1 MKCPR
6 CQHGNPQGARF
17 CEECAAP
24 LARTCPNCS
33 TPLSATARFCHE
45 CAQPLGAGEGTQ
57 ARFASPETYTPKHL
71 AERIL
76 TSKAALEGE
85 RKQVTVLFADLK
97 GSMELLA
104 DRDPE
109 EARKLL
115 DPVLEHM
122 MEAVH
127 RYEGTVN
134 QVMGDGIMAL
144 FGAPVAHEDHAVRA
158 CYAALRMQQAVQ
170 RYGDGVFRTYGVPIR
185 IRVGLN
191 SGEVVVRA
199 IGSDLHMDYT
209 AVGQTTHLAAR
220 MEQMANP
227 GTILMTADTLHL
239 SEGFVQIQPLGA
251 TPVKGLAGPVEIFE
265 LTGASA
271 VRSRL
276 QAAAARGLTS
286 FVGRDTEMDTLFAA
300 LEQAK
305 AGKGQVVAVVGEP
318 GVGKSRLYWEFTHS
332 HRTQGCLVLE
342 AASVSYGKAT
352 TYLPVI
358 DLIKGYFQIEPRDD
372 TRKIRE
378 KVTGKLF
385 SLDRALE
392 GCLAPLLWLLDVG
405 AEDPDWERLDPPMR
419 RQRLL
424 ESLRRLILR
433 ESHVQ
438 PLVLMFE
445 DLHWID
451 GETQALL
458 DSLMESLP
466 TARLLL
472 LVNYRPE
479 YRHAWGSKTY
489 YRQLRIDPLS
499 SASAGQL
506 LGGLLGGDPSVV
518 ALRPVL
524 IARTE
529 GNPFFLEESV
539 RSLIETGALAGERGA
554 YQLVKAI
561 DTLQIPATT
570 QTILAARI
578 DRLSPEDK
586 SLLQTASVIGK
597 DVPYPLLQAVA
608 EMDEPTLRAGL
619 TRLQAAEFLYA
630 VQLFPEAQYTF
641 KHALTHEVA
650 YATLLADRRRRLH
663 VRTVDAIEHIYAER
677 LDEQL
682 ERLAQHA
689 SRGDIWDK
697 ALTYLRDAATK
708 AQLRCAHAA
717 AVGFLEDA
725 LRVLA
730 HLPSDERR
738 MRDAVQLRLQLHAS
752 LFPLAEFQRL
762 NECLR
767 GARDLAQQLGDRP
780 LQALASARTA
790 HSLWATGEQRHAIEE
805 GEHALLLATGL
816 EDQTVEILTSHYL
829 GQALQASGEYRRSTE
844 HLLHGIRTIGDAR
857 AQERFGRAGLPA
869 VFERAWLAWSLAELG
884 EFAEAARWA
893 DEALTLAES
902 SEQLYTLFHAFW
914 GRGMVHLIRGEIPE
928 ALRTM
933 GRAHSVAESAG
944 LTFMLAFSSASLGCA
959 LALSGNIEEAEPLL
973 EHAVHVGESRGV
985 AASYAEWLVL
995 LGEVRLGRGRV
1006 DDARAFGERA
1016 LQRSREKQERATTAR
1031 ALRLLADIAA
1041 SDAVGAEA
1049 ATRTYGEAAAVAA
1062 ELGMR
1067 PLVAH
1072 CHLGLG
1078 KTYRR
1083 TGEGARAREHLT
1095 TATTMYRE
1103 MGMRLWLER
1112 AEAEMAEMKECT

>member
-6 CQHGNPQGARF
+6 CQHENPTGSNFCLGCGAGFGISCSSCGNELPAGSRF
-17 CEECAAP
+17 CNKCGTPVALE
-24 LARTCPNCS
+24 S
-33 TPLSATARFCHE
+33 TGQSRFS
-45 CAQPLGAGEGTQ
+45 
-57 ARFASPETYTPKHL
+57 SPESYTPKHL
-71 AERIL
+71 AEKIL

-85 RKQVTVLFADLK
+85 RKLVTVLFADLK

-109 EARKLL
+109 EARKIL

-144 FGAPVAHEDHAVRA
+144 FGAPLAHEDHAVRA

-170 RYGDGVFRTYGVPIR
+170 RYGDGVFRTCGVPVR

-227 GTILMTADTLHL
+227 GTILMTADALRL
-239 SEGFVQIQPLGA
+239 AEGYVQVQPLGA

-318 GVGKSRLYWEFTHS
+318 GVGKSRLFWEFTHS

-392 GCLAPLLWLLDVG
+392 GCLAPLLSLLEVG
-405 AEDPDWERLDPPMR
+405 AEDPDWERLDPLMR

-424 ESLRRLILR
+424 ESLHRLVLR
-433 ESHVQ
+433 ESQVQ
-438 PLVLMFE
+438 PLVLVFE

-458 DSLMESLP
+458 DYLMESLP

-499 SASAGQL
+499 SASAEQL
-506 LGGLLGGDPSVV
+506 LGDLLGGDPSVI

-539 RSLIETGALAGERGA
+539 RSLVETGALAGDRGT
-554 YQLVKAI
+554 YRLVKTI

-570 QTILAARI
+570 QSILAARI

-586 SLLQTASVIGK
+586 GLLQTASVIGK
-597 DVPYPLLQAVA
+597 DVPYPLLHAVA

-619 TRLQAAEFLYA
+619 TRLQAAEFLYE

-650 YATLLADRRRRLH
+650 YASLLADRRRRLH
-663 VRTVDAIEHIYAER
+663 VRAVDAIEHIYAER

-689 SRGDIWDK
+689 SRGDVWDK
-697 ALTYLRDAATK
+697 AVTYLRGAATK
-708 AQLRCAHAA
+708 AQLRCALTAA
-717 AVGFLEDA
+717 IGCLEDA
-725 LRVLA
+725 LRALA
-730 HLPSDERR
+730 HLPNDEGR
-738 MRDAVQLRLQLHAS
+738 MRDAVQLRLQLGAS

-762 NECLR
+762 DECLR
-767 GARDLAQQLGDRP
+767 EMRELAQQLNDR
-780 LQALASARTA
+780 ALHAVVSARTA
-790 HSLWATGEQRHAIEE
+790 HCLWATGEQRRAIEE
-805 GEHALLLATGL
+805 GEHALSLATGL
-816 EDQTVEILTSHYL
+816 EDQTVEILTSHCL
-829 GQALQASGEYRRSTE
+829 GQALQASGEYRRSIG
-844 HLLHGIRTIGDAR
+844 HLLHAIRTIGDAR
-857 AQERFGRAGLPA
+857 AQERFGRGGLPA
-869 VFERAWLAWSLAELG
+869 VFTRCWLAWSLAELG
-884 EFAEAARWA
+884 EFAEATRWA
-893 DEALTLAES
+893 DEGLTLAER
-902 SEQLYTLFHAFW
+902 SEQVYTLFHAFW
-914 GRGMVHLIRGEIPE
+914 GQGIVHLIRGEIPE
-928 ALRTM
+928 ALRAM
-933 GRAHSVAESAG
+933 GRAHSLAESAG
-944 LTFMLAFSSASLGCA
+944 LTFMLAFSSAYLGYA

-973 EHAVHVGESRGV
+973 EHAVHLGESRGI

-995 LGEVRLGRGRV
+995 LGEVRLGRGRA
-1006 DDARAFGERA
+1006 DDARALGERA
-1016 LQRSREKQERATTAR
+1016 LHRSREKQERATTAR
-1031 ALRLLADIAA
+1031 ALRLLGDIAA
-1041 SDAVGAEA
+1041 GDAVGAAA
-1049 ATRTYGEAAAVAA
+1049 ATRAYREAAALAA

-1078 KTYRR
+1078 KLYRR
-1083 TGEGARAREHLT
+1083 TGEGARAREHLS

-1103 MGMRLWLER
+1103 MGMRFWLER
-1112 AEAEMAEMKECT
+1112 AEAERKELA